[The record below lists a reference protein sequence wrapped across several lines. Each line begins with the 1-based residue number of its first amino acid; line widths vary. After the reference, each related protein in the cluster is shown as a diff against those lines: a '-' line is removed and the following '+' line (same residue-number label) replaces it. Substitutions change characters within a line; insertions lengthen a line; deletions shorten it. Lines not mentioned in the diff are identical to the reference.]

1 MYNIDIHISIT
12 ENILLKPVSYGSM
25 NLEQL
30 MIRLFFPHM
39 ALKRYKGQ
47 QWGQR
52 EQYLAFVNGLCDTLT
67 VIVFTVCAIYG
78 KTTTCFEF
86 DLNRYMIYSFIYH
99 PLSTVSILQL
109 FTISY

>member
-1 MYNIDIHISIT
+1 MDIHISIT
-12 ENILLKPVSYGSM
+12 ENITLKPVSYGSM

-30 MIRLFFPHM
+30 MIGLFFPHM

>member
-1 MYNIDIHISIT
+1 MYHIDIHISIT
-12 ENILLKPVSYGSM
+12 ENITLKPVSYGSM

-99 PLSTVSILQL
+99 PLSRLSILQL
-109 FTISY
+109 FTI